1 MIFKPYDDLI
11 WHTADGRHLPYYV
24 MATEHLQNCKAWM
37 DREAALLRSQF
48 QLEMLTKSGEV
59 NAELYENVMWF
70 FDPLVWIR
78 QTPAYNA
85 IVKELR
91 RRTVWNN
98 LRAGYHRARQ
108 QRRLS
113 VFRNI
118 EWRKV

>member
-1 MIFKPYDDLI
+1 MD
-11 WHTADGRHLPYYV
+11 TN
-24 MATEHLQNCKAWM
+24 ATS
-37 DREAALLRSQF
+37 LRSQY
-48 QLEMLTKSGEV
+48 QLEILSKSGDV
-59 NAELYENVMWF
+59 NADLFDNVMWF

-91 RRTVWNN
+91 RRTVWDN

-108 QRRLS
+108 QGRLS

-118 EWRKV
+118 EWRRKV